1 MKNFFKSMFK
11 SMRAMFKNDASDNYL
26 KISIGSALTIEI
38 KGFSEL
44 MSLLMLLLVLWYVC

>member
-1 MKNFFKSMFK
+1 MFK

-44 MSLLMLLLVLWYVC
+44 MSLLMLLLVLLYVC